1 MVTDMTIGLIYTI
14 QIKHVY
20 RMARNIGGELNSAV
34 WRLGK
39 RLSNLNLSNLNA
51 IYANKDMHVLC
62 TYVHIK
68 FMCARI
74 LYVGRQ
80 E

>member
-1 MVTDMTIGLIYTI
+1 MKLFFNI
-14 QIKHVY
+14 Y
-20 RMARNIGGELNSAV
+20 RMAGNIGGELNLAV
-34 WRLGK
+34 WWLGK
-39 RLSNLNLSNLNA
+39 RPSNINPSNLNA

-62 TYVHIK
+62 MYVHIR
-68 FMCARI
+68 FTRACI